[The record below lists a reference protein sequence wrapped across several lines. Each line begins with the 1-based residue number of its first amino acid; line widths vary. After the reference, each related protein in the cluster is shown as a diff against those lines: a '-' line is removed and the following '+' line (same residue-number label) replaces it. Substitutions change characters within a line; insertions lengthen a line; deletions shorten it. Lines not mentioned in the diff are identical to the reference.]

1 MLKATFPS
9 GTYYIGDPSYV
20 VRGEEGYHWIESVW
34 SHFYNGNKGCIE
46 VNGVKLFLH
55 SSYEGDGVFDGFFV
69 DSGCIAVIK
78 IDDLLDDNRFNFK
91 NFNIRGTKFIKFDHD
106 FEIIYNNGLFKIG
119 KQIIINTNLSE

>member
-1 MLKATFPS
+1 MILH
-9 GTYYIGDPSYV
+9 V
-20 VRGEEGYHWIESVW
+20 VRGEEVITGLSQYGVISTMVI
-34 SHFYNGNKGCIE
+34 GCIE

-91 NFNIRGTKFIKFDHD
+91 NFNIRGTKFIKFDHN
-106 FEIIYNNGLFKIG
+106 FEIIYDNGLFKIG